1 MRETS
6 DEALLAACLRG
17 DQLAWNELID
27 RYAALI
33 YSIPLK
39 YGLGE
44 PDAADVFQSVCITL
58 LEKLGS
64 IRAPQG
70 LAAWIITTTRRQCL
84 AVARQKRREQLHSMP
99 AGLAAEDIGPI
110 DPDLLPDEEVLSL
123 ERQHLV
129 RHAVERLP
137 ETCRRLLNALFTRI
151 RASPIFD
158 SRRPGLAL
166 AGVRSLGAIGGP
178 WQLLYRGGDV
188 EVDLLVRP
196 NRDGHTLNVRGQ
208 ALSLGGGSVGLGVV
222 EALPADTPRR
232 LQGRPAPTAR
242 SELQPSGEFALSH
255 LERGRYDVL
264 LRFGTREIELSGVE
278 L

>member
-1 MRETS
+1 LMKYQNGNAWLNDVRDALQASELVEPPDWVRE
-6 DEALLAACLRG
+6 
-17 DQLAWNELID
+17 
-27 RYAALI
+27 
-33 YSIPLK
+33 
-39 YGLGE
+39 
-44 PDAADVFQSVCITL
+44 
-58 LEKLGS
+58 
-64 IRAPQG
+64 RA
-70 LAAWIITTTRRQCL
+70 
-84 AVARQKRREQLHSMP
+84 
-99 AGLAAEDIGPI
+99 
-110 DPDLLPDEEVLSL
+110 
-123 ERQHLV
+123 
-129 RHAVERLP
+129 
-137 ETCRRLLNALFTRI
+137 RRLFESRRALQAPTLFTRI
-151 RASPIFD
+151 RASLIFD

-222 EALPADTPRR
+222 EALPADTPRQ

-242 SELQPSGEFALSH
+242 SELQPSGEFALSN